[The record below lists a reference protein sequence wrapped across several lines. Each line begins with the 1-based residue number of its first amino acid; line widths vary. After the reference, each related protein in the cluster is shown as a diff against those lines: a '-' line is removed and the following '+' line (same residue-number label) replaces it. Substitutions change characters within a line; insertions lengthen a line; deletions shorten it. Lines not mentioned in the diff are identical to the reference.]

1 MKTGLRFRFWLFLFI
16 LILCIM
22 CDMRCATSQGGGQA
36 KAEVIAVKVENAKR
50 VLNNPNATPD
60 ERRQA
65 ARDLDE
71 AANDARRL
79 GKQND
84 ETHEVNSDLMRQIE
98 RLKPYRNFLI
108 AAAVAVVGFI
118 VWRLRR

>member
-1 MKTGLRFRFWLFLFI
+1 MRSELRFRFWVYLLTI
-16 LILCIM
+16 GLCILC
-22 CDMRCATSQGGGQA
+22 DTRCATSQGGGQA

-71 AANDARRL
+71 AANDARWL

-98 RLKPYRNFLI
+98 RLKPYRNLLI
-108 AAAVAVVGFI
+108 AAGVALSLFI
-118 VWRLRR
+118 FWRLR

>member
-1 MKTGLRFRFWLFLFI
+1 MRSELRFRFWVYLLTI
-16 LILCIM
+16 GLCILC
-22 CDMRCATSQGGGQA
+22 DTRCATSQGGGQA

-71 AANDARRL
+71 AANDARWL

-108 AAAVAVVGFI
+108 AAGVALSLFI
-118 VWRLRR
+118 FWRLR